1 VSLEQFGLSPTT
13 LQYLVRLVIAT
24 LLGGVIGFEREA
36 ADRPAGLRTHMLIA
50 MAAAL
55 FTVLTIEL
63 YGEFDRLDPNIS
75 ADPLRIIE
83 AVTSGVAFLAAGA
96 IIQGRGRVQGLTT
109 GAGMWLAGATGVACG
124 ADHYELA
131 VIATVLATGVL
142 ALLRPLERK
151 MRSNSPTAGGG
162 SETAPPK
169 SSGPEG

>member
-1 VSLEQFGLSPTT
+1 
-13 LQYLVRLVIAT
+13 
-24 LLGGVIGFEREA
+24 
-36 ADRPAGLRTHMLIA
+36 M
-50 MAAAL
+50 
-55 FTVLTIEL
+55 
-63 YGEFDRLDPNIS
+63 
-75 ADPLRIIE
+75 
-83 AVTSGVAFLAAGA
+83 
-96 IIQGRGRVQGLTT
+96 QGLTT

-142 ALLRPLERK
+142 ALLRPLEKK